1 MKKVKF
7 TLGLA
12 LSMLFA
18 GASVSNAAGEYR
30 PDLGLHP
37 EADKTAAITTTRL
50 SINSSVSEYIAKD
63 TKIEQGFFYYKE
75 GKNVLDG
82 RAGYNPQSYSNWGS
96 YAVGPYPGAN
106 TPQYHNWNPWSYREL
121 YGIEN
126 GTFNS
131 WNSSKESPNP
141 NNFYGA
147 TKVYNRIRI
156 PLAYFNGNE
165 VKPVIKR
172 VVTLG
177 YWTAERIS
185 SSNSTLVN
193 TLKKSDVVLPDFYLM
208 ADSADVRPY
217 MDRESD
223 VVAVYVFNDDILEL
237 INKHV
242 IYSIHYEVSV
252 RDEVAS
258 GGRDGEPQPPVYTD
272 TKTLRGLKLNAQAGI
287 STNPSTVGN
296 ILYVPSAKDY
306 TFTVTSAKPITV
318 TSNHAQYSES
328 NNRIKV
334 ANNYDGTYSVTI
346 RTVQA
351 NLELNIEAVG
361 TTSEHGNGTTA
372 VEAVADDAVWAAGG
386 VLYVK
391 SANAGSVA
399 IYSLTGQLY
408 QQGPVSGSFSATL
421 PKGIYIV
428 QLNGKAYKVV
438 L

>member
-18 GASVSNAAGEYR
+18 GASVSNAAGEFR
-30 PDLGLHP
+30 PDLKGFHNN
-37 EADKTAAITTTRL
+37 AYITTKL
-50 SINSSVSEYIAKD
+50 NINSSVYDYIKSSD
-63 TKIEQGFFYYKE
+63 IEQGFFYYKE
-75 GKNVLDG
+75 GNNVYDG
-82 RAGYNPQSYSNWGS
+82 NVNAQKYDNVSTNWTYDHLFKVEKGDAGHYD
-96 YAVGPYPGAN
+96 
-106 TPQYHNWNPWSYREL
+106 
-121 YGIEN
+121 
-126 GTFNS
+126 
-131 WNSSKESPNP
+131 
-141 NNFYGA
+141 A

-156 PLAYFNGNE
+156 PLSYFNGNE
-165 VKPVIKR
+165 VKPVVKR

-177 YWTAERIS
+177 YWAAERNPNES
-185 SSNSTLVN
+185 SSNPLRNS
-193 TLKKSDVVLPDFYLM
+193 LKKSDIVLPDFYLM

-217 MDRESD
+217 MDRETG
-223 VVAVYVFNDDILEL
+223 VAVYVFNDDILEL

-287 STNPSTVGN
+287 STNPSTLGSV
-296 ILYVPSAKDY
+296 LYVPSAKDY
-306 TFTVTSAKPITV
+306 TFTVASAKPITV

>member
-7 TLGLA
+7 TLGLM

-30 PDLGLHP
+30 SDRPISPD
-37 EADKTAAITTTRL
+37 AK
-50 SINSSVSEYIAKD
+50 INVTYSVLFDSDYLAEG
-63 TKIEQGFFYYKE
+63 TKVQHGYFYYKE
-75 GKNVLDG
+75 GSNVWD
-82 RAGYNPQSYSNWGS
+82 NSDPQGFYTYGDEWKYS
-96 YAVGPYPGAN
+96 
-106 TPQYHNWNPWSYREL
+106 HL
-121 YGIEN
+121 FKIEN
-126 GTFNS
+126 GSYNYKYEDINGIETLVPIP
-131 WNSSKESPNP
+131 SSSAS
-141 NNFYGA
+141 YRGA
-147 TKVYNRIRI
+147 TRIYNRIRI
-156 PLAYFNGNE
+156 PLAYVNGNE

-172 VVTLG
+172 TITLG
-177 YWTAERIS
+177 SWGTKNHKIGDKDVPH
-185 SSNSTLVN
+185 NNIIV
-193 TLKKSDVVLPDFYLM
+193 SDVVLTPDFLV
-208 ADSADVRPY
+208 ADSATVRAK
-217 MDRESD
+217 MDRGTS
-223 VVAVYVFNDDILEL
+223 VAVYVYNDDVLEL
-237 INKHV
+237 INKYT
-242 IYSIHYEVSV
+242 IYSIHYEITV